1 MKNKCC
7 QLTDYQLL
15 VLSLIRGVGRR
26 TLLEIVRF
34 IQFVPSNIEELY
46 EALKE
51 HVQDIPRFRVPEIET
66 IIDAENRAK
75 NLLAKAQKEEIDI
88 LGYGNPKF
96 PEALR
101 VIPDP
106 PVLLYSKG
114 NLKAVNNKTCVAV
127 IGTREPSEYG
137 QLMAERVGSYLA
149 RKGIAVISG
158 LALGCDSAGHKG
170 CLKEGGY
177 TLAVLANGL
186 DKIYPAS
193 NRELGEKIL
202 ESGGCFLSEYPPGMA
217 PRRNFFVERDR
228 LQSGL
233 SAGVI
238 VAETAVKG
246 GSMHTA
252 HFAISQRKKLACL
265 KHPKKY
271 EGHQKSK
278 GNDALIAER
287 KAFPISTEEDLL
299 SFLATLEGTHKEKE
313 SGDRNGDSSNEIEN
327 IPTNNVKKPTQ
338 IPMFKD

>member
-1 MKNKCC
+1 MDNKCC

-15 VLSLIRGVGRR
+15 VLSLVRGVGRK
-26 TLLEIVRF
+26 TLLEIARLIPF
-34 IQFVPSNIEELY
+34 TPSNTEELY

-51 HVQDIPRFRVPEIET
+51 NVQGIPRFSAPEIE
-66 IIDAENRAK
+66 IIRDAENRAK
-75 NLLAKAQKEEIDI
+75 DLLGKAQEEEIDI
-88 LGYGNPKF
+88 LGFGSSKF

-101 VIPDP
+101 IIPDP
-106 PVLLYSKG
+106 PALIYSKG
-114 NLKAVNNKTCVAV
+114 HLEAVNNKTCVAV

-137 QLMAERVGSYLA
+137 LLMAERVGAYLA
-149 RKGIAVISG
+149 RKGIAVVSG
-158 LALGCDSAGHKG
+158 LALGCDAAGHLG

-193 NRELGEKIL
+193 NRELGQKIL
-202 ESGGCFLSEYPPGMA
+202 ESGGCFLSEYPPGMT

-238 VAETAVKG
+238 IAETAIKG

-252 HFAISQRKKLACL
+252 HFALNQGKKLACL
-265 KHPKKY
+265 KHPKKF

-278 GNDALIAER
+278 GNYALIAEG
-287 KAFPISTEEDLL
+287 KAFPISSEEDLL
-299 SFLATLEGTHKEKE
+299 SFLATLELIREEKK
-313 SGDRNGDSSNEIEN
+313 SDGQSRNKVDEIQS
-327 IPTNNVKKPTQ
+327 ISVKNVKKPVQ
-338 IPMFKD
+338 IRMFKD